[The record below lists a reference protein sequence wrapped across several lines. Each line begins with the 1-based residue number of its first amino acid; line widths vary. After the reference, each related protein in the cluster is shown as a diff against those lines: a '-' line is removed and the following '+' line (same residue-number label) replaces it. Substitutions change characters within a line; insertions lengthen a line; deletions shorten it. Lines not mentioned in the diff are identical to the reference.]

1 MGEVKRRPVF
11 PPRGFIT
18 LYTEETLSGARNQND
33 AGRRDDAMA
42 GCATVAVRYPISP
55 LAGTT
60 IMSTAVLQFGIR
72 VILRVLNLVIYQ
84 VQ

>member
-1 MGEVKRRPVF
+1 M
-11 PPRGFIT
+11 
-18 LYTEETLSGARNQND
+18 EETQSGR
-33 AGRRDDAMA
+33 GSEPERRGEKRDDAMA

-72 VILRVLNLVIYQ
+72 VIIILRVLNLPSIVFVLHICTDF
-84 VQ
+84 